1 MMNKLDKKWQLKII
15 CLLMAIVL
23 WFFIINEQNPMSE
36 GSYTVPIVVENLDS
50 QYITSNVPKTV
61 YVRLSG
67 PRNTIINV
75 GPSDIKAYIDL
86 SDAQEGEMSAP
97 VRIEIPA
104 GTELKKQSMTSA
116 DIMVD
121 VYTVRELALT
131 PHLVGQTKND
141 IFVSSLKVV
150 PEKVVISGARRLV
163 KQVEQAVVEIPI
175 EDRIDDFS
183 IMAPIRL
190 VAADGSRVEGGL
202 TVLYPEN
209 QVMPIFDASREYLK
223 RGTPCIVFGGEEYGT
238 GSSRDWAAK
247 GTKLLGI
254 SAVIVKSFERIHR
267 SNLVGMGVL
276 PLEFINGDGTAEL
289 GITGRETF
297 DILGLEHLRPQ
308 GTVELVIHREDGSS
322 TRVPLKVRVDTPV
335 ELTYL
340 KANGILPFM
349 LARIAEHA

>member
-183 IMAPIRL
+183 IMARIRL
-190 VAADGSRVEGGL
+190 VAADGSRVEGLEMTPWQSNIRISIGHNAVTKDIPVYVTTEGDVSPSVSLKEIKINPNTVAVKGDANILKNLSRIDLPPIDISGL
-202 TVLYPEN
+202 KQDKKWKIIVSPVN
-209 QVMPIFDASREYLK
+209 GVIFEPDTIE
-223 RGTPCIVFGGEEYGT
+223 V
-238 GSSRDWAAK
+238 
-247 GTKLLGI
+247 
-254 SAVIVKSFERIHR
+254 AV
-267 SNLVGMGVL
+267 
-276 PLEFINGDGTAEL
+276 D
-289 GITGRETF
+289 
-297 DILGLEHLRPQ
+297 
-308 GTVELVIHREDGSS
+308 VE
-322 TRVPLKVRVDTPV
+322 
-335 ELTYL
+335 
-340 KANGILPFM
+340 
-349 LARIAEHA
+349 

>member
-163 KQVEQAVVEIPI
+163 KQVEQAVVEIPV

-183 IMAPIRL
+183 IMAPIWL
-190 VAADGSRVEGGL
+190 VAADGSRVEGLEMTPWQSNIRISIGHNAVTKDIPVYVTTEGDVSSSVSLKEIKINPNTVAVKGDANILKNLSRIDLPPIDISGL
-202 TVLYPEN
+202 KQDKKWKIIVSPVN
-209 QVMPIFDASREYLK
+209 GVIFEPDTIE
-223 RGTPCIVFGGEEYGT
+223 V
-238 GSSRDWAAK
+238 
-247 GTKLLGI
+247 
-254 SAVIVKSFERIHR
+254 AV
-267 SNLVGMGVL
+267 
-276 PLEFINGDGTAEL
+276 D
-289 GITGRETF
+289 
-297 DILGLEHLRPQ
+297 
-308 GTVELVIHREDGSS
+308 VE
-322 TRVPLKVRVDTPV
+322 
-335 ELTYL
+335 
-340 KANGILPFM
+340 
-349 LARIAEHA
+349 

>member
-190 VAADGSRVEGGL
+190 VAADGSRVEGLEMTPWQSNIRISIGHNAVTKDIPVYVTTEGDVSSSVSLKEIKINPNTVAVKGDANILKNLSRIDLPPIDISGL
-202 TVLYPEN
+202 KQDKKWKIIVSPVN
-209 QVMPIFDASREYLK
+209 GVIFEPDTIE
-223 RGTPCIVFGGEEYGT
+223 V
-238 GSSRDWAAK
+238 
-247 GTKLLGI
+247 
-254 SAVIVKSFERIHR
+254 AV
-267 SNLVGMGVL
+267 
-276 PLEFINGDGTAEL
+276 D
-289 GITGRETF
+289 
-297 DILGLEHLRPQ
+297 
-308 GTVELVIHREDGSS
+308 VE
-322 TRVPLKVRVDTPV
+322 
-335 ELTYL
+335 
-340 KANGILPFM
+340 
-349 LARIAEHA
+349 

>member
-190 VAADGSRVEGGL
+190 VAADGSRVEGLEMTPWQSNIRISIGHNAVTKDIPVYVTTEGDVSSSVSLKEIKINPNTVAVKGDTNILKNLSRIDLPPIDISGL
-202 TVLYPEN
+202 KQDKKWKIIVSPVN
-209 QVMPIFDASREYLK
+209 GVIFEPDTIE
-223 RGTPCIVFGGEEYGT
+223 V
-238 GSSRDWAAK
+238 
-247 GTKLLGI
+247 
-254 SAVIVKSFERIHR
+254 AV
-267 SNLVGMGVL
+267 
-276 PLEFINGDGTAEL
+276 D
-289 GITGRETF
+289 
-297 DILGLEHLRPQ
+297 
-308 GTVELVIHREDGSS
+308 VE
-322 TRVPLKVRVDTPV
+322 
-335 ELTYL
+335 
-340 KANGILPFM
+340 
-349 LARIAEHA
+349 

>member
-190 VAADGSRVEGGL
+190 VAADGSRVEGLEMTPWQSNIRISIGHNAVTKDIPVYVTTEGDVSPSVSLKEIKINPDTVAVKGDANILKNLSRIDLPPIDISGL
-202 TVLYPEN
+202 K
-209 QVMPIFDASREYLK
+209 QDK
-223 RGTPCIVFGGEEYGT
+223 
-238 GSSRDWAAK
+238 
-247 GTKLLGI
+247 KL
-254 SAVIVKSFERIHR
+254 R
-267 SNLVGMGVL
+267 
-276 PLEFINGDGTAEL
+276 NGRL
-289 GITGRETF
+289 SYR
-297 DILGLEHLRPQ
+297 L
-308 GTVELVIHREDGSS
+308 
-322 TRVPLKVRVDTPV
+322 
-335 ELTYL
+335 
-340 KANGILPFM
+340 
-349 LARIAEHA
+349 

>member
-190 VAADGSRVEGGL
+190 VAADGSRVEGLEMTPWQSNIRISIGHNAVTKDIPVYVTTEGNVSPSVSLKEIKINPNTVAVKGDANILKNLSRIDLPPIDISGL
-202 TVLYPEN
+202 KQDKKWKIIVSPVN
-209 QVMPIFDASREYLK
+209 GVIFEPDTIE
-223 RGTPCIVFGGEEYGT
+223 V
-238 GSSRDWAAK
+238 
-247 GTKLLGI
+247 
-254 SAVIVKSFERIHR
+254 AV
-267 SNLVGMGVL
+267 
-276 PLEFINGDGTAEL
+276 D
-289 GITGRETF
+289 
-297 DILGLEHLRPQ
+297 
-308 GTVELVIHREDGSS
+308 VE
-322 TRVPLKVRVDTPV
+322 
-335 ELTYL
+335 
-340 KANGILPFM
+340 
-349 LARIAEHA
+349 

>member
-190 VAADGSRVEGGL
+190 VAADGSRVEGLEMTPWQSNIRISIGHNAVTKDIPVYVTTEGGVSPSVSLKEIKINPDTVAVKGDANILKNLSRIDLPPIDISGL
-202 TVLYPEN
+202 KQDKKWKIIVSPVN
-209 QVMPIFDASREYLK
+209 GVIFEPDTIE
-223 RGTPCIVFGGEEYGT
+223 V
-238 GSSRDWAAK
+238 
-247 GTKLLGI
+247 
-254 SAVIVKSFERIHR
+254 AV
-267 SNLVGMGVL
+267 
-276 PLEFINGDGTAEL
+276 D
-289 GITGRETF
+289 
-297 DILGLEHLRPQ
+297 
-308 GTVELVIHREDGSS
+308 VE
-322 TRVPLKVRVDTPV
+322 
-335 ELTYL
+335 
-340 KANGILPFM
+340 
-349 LARIAEHA
+349 

>member
-97 VRIEIPA
+97 VHVEIPA

-121 VYTVRELALT
+121 VYTVRELVLT
-131 PHLVGQTKND
+131 PHLVGQTRDD

-150 PEKVVISGARRLV
+150 PEKVVVSGARRLV

-190 VAADGSRVEGGL
+190 VAADGSRVEGL
-202 TVLYPEN
+202 E
-209 QVMPIFDASREYLK
+209 M
-223 RGTPCIVFGGEEYGT
+223 TPWQSNIRISIGRNAV
-238 GSSRDWAAK
+238 
-247 GTKLLGI
+247 TKSI
-254 SAVIVKSFERIHR
+254 PVYVTTE
-267 SNLVGMGVL
+267 
-276 PLEFINGDGTAEL
+276 
-289 GITGRETF
+289 
-297 DILGLEHLRPQ
+297 
-308 GTVELVIHREDGSS
+308 GTVGPSASLKEIKLNPDTVVVKGDATILKNLSRIDLPPIDISGLKQDKKWKIIVSPVNGVIFEPD
-322 TRVPLKVRVDTPV
+322 TIEVAVDV
-335 ELTYL
+335 E
-340 KANGILPFM
+340 
-349 LARIAEHA
+349 

>member
-190 VAADGSRVEGGL
+190 VAADGSRIE
-202 TVLYPEN
+202 
-209 QVMPIFDASREYLK
+209 
-223 RGTPCIVFGGEEYGT
+223 
-238 GSSRDWAAK
+238 
-247 GTKLLGI
+247 
-254 SAVIVKSFERIHR
+254 
-267 SNLVGMGVL
+267 
-276 PLEFINGDGTAEL
+276 
-289 GITGRETF
+289 
-297 DILGLEHLRPQ
+297 GLEMTPWQSNIRISIGHNAVTKDIPVYVTTEGDVSSSISLKEIKINPN
-308 GTVELVIHREDGSS
+308 TVAVKGDANILKNLSRIDLPPIDISGLKQDKKWKIIVSPVNGVIFEPD
-322 TRVPLKVRVDTPV
+322 TIEVAVDV
-335 ELTYL
+335 E
-340 KANGILPFM
+340 
-349 LARIAEHA
+349 

>member
-190 VAADGSRVEGGL
+190 VAADGSRVEGLEMTPWQSNIRISIGHNAVTKDIPVYVTTEGDVSPSVSLKEIKINPDTVAVKGDSNILKNLSRIDLPPIDISGL
-202 TVLYPEN
+202 KQDKKWKIIVSPVN
-209 QVMPIFDASREYLK
+209 GVIFEPDTIE
-223 RGTPCIVFGGEEYGT
+223 V
-238 GSSRDWAAK
+238 
-247 GTKLLGI
+247 
-254 SAVIVKSFERIHR
+254 AV
-267 SNLVGMGVL
+267 
-276 PLEFINGDGTAEL
+276 D
-289 GITGRETF
+289 
-297 DILGLEHLRPQ
+297 
-308 GTVELVIHREDGSS
+308 VE
-322 TRVPLKVRVDTPV
+322 
-335 ELTYL
+335 
-340 KANGILPFM
+340 
-349 LARIAEHA
+349 

>member
-190 VAADGSRVEGGL
+190 VAADGSRVEGLEMTPWQSNIRISIGHNAVMKDIPVYVTTEGDVSSSVSLKEIKINPNTVAVKGDANILKNLSRIDLPPIDISGL
-202 TVLYPEN
+202 KQDKKWKIIVSPVN
-209 QVMPIFDASREYLK
+209 GVIFEPDTIE
-223 RGTPCIVFGGEEYGT
+223 V
-238 GSSRDWAAK
+238 
-247 GTKLLGI
+247 
-254 SAVIVKSFERIHR
+254 AV
-267 SNLVGMGVL
+267 
-276 PLEFINGDGTAEL
+276 D
-289 GITGRETF
+289 
-297 DILGLEHLRPQ
+297 
-308 GTVELVIHREDGSS
+308 VE
-322 TRVPLKVRVDTPV
+322 
-335 ELTYL
+335 
-340 KANGILPFM
+340 
-349 LARIAEHA
+349 

>member
-190 VAADGSRVEGGL
+190 VAADGSRVEGLEMTPWQSNIRISIGHNAVTKDIPVYVTTEGDVSSSVSLKEIKINPDTVAVKGDANILKNLSRIDLPPINISGL
-202 TVLYPEN
+202 KQDKKWKIIVSPVN
-209 QVMPIFDASREYLK
+209 GVIFEPDTIE
-223 RGTPCIVFGGEEYGT
+223 V
-238 GSSRDWAAK
+238 
-247 GTKLLGI
+247 
-254 SAVIVKSFERIHR
+254 AV
-267 SNLVGMGVL
+267 
-276 PLEFINGDGTAEL
+276 D
-289 GITGRETF
+289 
-297 DILGLEHLRPQ
+297 
-308 GTVELVIHREDGSS
+308 VE
-322 TRVPLKVRVDTPV
+322 
-335 ELTYL
+335 
-340 KANGILPFM
+340 
-349 LARIAEHA
+349 

>member
-190 VAADGSRVEGGL
+190 VAADGSRVEGLEMTPWQSNIRISIGHNAVTKDIPVYVTTEGDVSPSVSLKEIKINPNTVAVKGDTNILKNLSRIDLPPIDISGL
-202 TVLYPEN
+202 KQDKKWKIIVSPVN
-209 QVMPIFDASREYLK
+209 GVIFEPDTIE
-223 RGTPCIVFGGEEYGT
+223 V
-238 GSSRDWAAK
+238 
-247 GTKLLGI
+247 
-254 SAVIVKSFERIHR
+254 AV
-267 SNLVGMGVL
+267 
-276 PLEFINGDGTAEL
+276 D
-289 GITGRETF
+289 
-297 DILGLEHLRPQ
+297 
-308 GTVELVIHREDGSS
+308 VE
-322 TRVPLKVRVDTPV
+322 
-335 ELTYL
+335 
-340 KANGILPFM
+340 
-349 LARIAEHA
+349 

>member
-190 VAADGSRVEGGL
+190 VAADGSRVEGLEMTPWQSNIRISIGHNAVTKDIPVYVTTEGAVSPSVSLKEIKINPNTVAVKGDANILKNLSRIDLPPIDISGL
-202 TVLYPEN
+202 KQDKKWKIIVSPVN
-209 QVMPIFDASREYLK
+209 GVIFEPDTIE
-223 RGTPCIVFGGEEYGT
+223 V
-238 GSSRDWAAK
+238 
-247 GTKLLGI
+247 
-254 SAVIVKSFERIHR
+254 AV
-267 SNLVGMGVL
+267 
-276 PLEFINGDGTAEL
+276 D
-289 GITGRETF
+289 
-297 DILGLEHLRPQ
+297 
-308 GTVELVIHREDGSS
+308 VE
-322 TRVPLKVRVDTPV
+322 
-335 ELTYL
+335 
-340 KANGILPFM
+340 
-349 LARIAEHA
+349 

>member
-190 VAADGSRVEGGL
+190 VAADGSRIEGLEMTPWQSNIRISIGHNAVTKDIPVYVTTEGDGGL
-202 TVLYPEN
+202 YLTVTTADGVNTCFVDLGERSVKMTDADCSVSKDCTY
-209 QVMPIFDASREYLK
+209 MPALDGGDGA
-223 RGTPCIVFGGEEYGT
+223 IVCVPNRIRIVPVG
-238 GSSRDWAAK
+238 
-247 GTKLLGI
+247 GI
-254 SAVIVKSFERIHR
+254 SAPV
-267 SNLVGMGVL
+267 
-276 PLEFINGDGTAEL
+276 
-289 GITGRETF
+289 TG
-297 DILGLEHLRPQ
+297 
-308 GTVELVIHREDGSS
+308 
-322 TRVPLKVRVDTPV
+322 
-335 ELTYL
+335 
-340 KANGILPFM
+340 
-349 LARIAEHA
+349 

>member
-190 VAADGSRVEGGL
+190 VAGDGSRIE
-202 TVLYPEN
+202 
-209 QVMPIFDASREYLK
+209 
-223 RGTPCIVFGGEEYGT
+223 
-238 GSSRDWAAK
+238 
-247 GTKLLGI
+247 
-254 SAVIVKSFERIHR
+254 
-267 SNLVGMGVL
+267 
-276 PLEFINGDGTAEL
+276 
-289 GITGRETF
+289 
-297 DILGLEHLRPQ
+297 GLEMTPWQSNIRISIGHNAVTKDIPVYVTTEGDVSPSVSLKEIKINPD
-308 GTVELVIHREDGSS
+308 TVAVKGDANILKNLSRIDLPPIDISGLKQDKKWKIIVSPVNGVIFEPD
-322 TRVPLKVRVDTPV
+322 TIEVAVDV
-335 ELTYL
+335 E
-340 KANGILPFM
+340 
-349 LARIAEHA
+349 

>member
-190 VAADGSRVEGGL
+190 VAADGSRIE
-202 TVLYPEN
+202 
-209 QVMPIFDASREYLK
+209 
-223 RGTPCIVFGGEEYGT
+223 
-238 GSSRDWAAK
+238 
-247 GTKLLGI
+247 
-254 SAVIVKSFERIHR
+254 
-267 SNLVGMGVL
+267 
-276 PLEFINGDGTAEL
+276 
-289 GITGRETF
+289 
-297 DILGLEHLRPQ
+297 GLEMTPWQSNIRISIGHNAVTKDIPVNVTTEGDVSPSVSLKEIKINPD
-308 GTVELVIHREDGSS
+308 TVAVKGDANILKNLSRIDLPPIDISGLKQDKKWKIIVSPVNGVIFEPD
-322 TRVPLKVRVDTPV
+322 TIEVAVDV
-335 ELTYL
+335 E
-340 KANGILPFM
+340 
-349 LARIAEHA
+349 

>member
-190 VAADGSRVEGGL
+190 VAADGSRVEGLERTPWQSNIRISIGHNAVTKDIPVYVTTEGDVSPSVSLKEIKINPNTVAVKGDANILKNLSRIDLPPIDISGL
-202 TVLYPEN
+202 KQDKKWKIIVSPVN
-209 QVMPIFDASREYLK
+209 GVIFEPDTIE
-223 RGTPCIVFGGEEYGT
+223 V
-238 GSSRDWAAK
+238 
-247 GTKLLGI
+247 
-254 SAVIVKSFERIHR
+254 AV
-267 SNLVGMGVL
+267 
-276 PLEFINGDGTAEL
+276 D
-289 GITGRETF
+289 
-297 DILGLEHLRPQ
+297 
-308 GTVELVIHREDGSS
+308 VE
-322 TRVPLKVRVDTPV
+322 
-335 ELTYL
+335 
-340 KANGILPFM
+340 
-349 LARIAEHA
+349 

>member
-163 KQVEQAVVEIPI
+163 KQVEQAVVEIPL
-175 EDRIDDFS
+175 EARIDDFS

-190 VAADGSRVEGGL
+190 VAADGSRIE
-202 TVLYPEN
+202 
-209 QVMPIFDASREYLK
+209 
-223 RGTPCIVFGGEEYGT
+223 
-238 GSSRDWAAK
+238 
-247 GTKLLGI
+247 
-254 SAVIVKSFERIHR
+254 
-267 SNLVGMGVL
+267 
-276 PLEFINGDGTAEL
+276 
-289 GITGRETF
+289 
-297 DILGLEHLRPQ
+297 GLEMTPWQSNIRISIGHNAVTKDIPVYVTTEGDVSPSVSLKEIKINPD
-308 GTVELVIHREDGSS
+308 TVAVKGDANILKNLSRIDLPPIDISGLKQDKKWKIIVSPVNGVIFEPD
-322 TRVPLKVRVDTPV
+322 TIEVAVDV
-335 ELTYL
+335 E
-340 KANGILPFM
+340 
-349 LARIAEHA
+349 

>member
-36 GSYTVPIVVENLDS
+36 GSYTVPIVVEKLDS

-190 VAADGSRVEGGL
+190 VAADGSRVEGLEMTPWQSNIRISIGHNAVTKDIPVYVTTEGDVSPSVSLKEIKINPDTVAVKGDANILKNLSRIDLPPIDISGL
-202 TVLYPEN
+202 KQDKKWKIIVSPVN
-209 QVMPIFDASREYLK
+209 GVIFEPDTIE
-223 RGTPCIVFGGEEYGT
+223 V
-238 GSSRDWAAK
+238 
-247 GTKLLGI
+247 
-254 SAVIVKSFERIHR
+254 AV
-267 SNLVGMGVL
+267 
-276 PLEFINGDGTAEL
+276 D
-289 GITGRETF
+289 
-297 DILGLEHLRPQ
+297 
-308 GTVELVIHREDGSS
+308 VE
-322 TRVPLKVRVDTPV
+322 
-335 ELTYL
+335 
-340 KANGILPFM
+340 
-349 LARIAEHA
+349 

>member
-131 PHLVGQTKND
+131 PHLVGQMKND

-190 VAADGSRVEGGL
+190 VAADGSRIE
-202 TVLYPEN
+202 
-209 QVMPIFDASREYLK
+209 
-223 RGTPCIVFGGEEYGT
+223 
-238 GSSRDWAAK
+238 
-247 GTKLLGI
+247 
-254 SAVIVKSFERIHR
+254 
-267 SNLVGMGVL
+267 
-276 PLEFINGDGTAEL
+276 
-289 GITGRETF
+289 
-297 DILGLEHLRPQ
+297 GLEMTPWQSNIRISIGHNAVTKDIPVYVTTEGDVSPSVSLKEIKINPD
-308 GTVELVIHREDGSS
+308 TVAVKGDANILKNLSRIDLPPIDISGLKQDKKWKIIVSPVNGVIFEPD
-322 TRVPLKVRVDTPV
+322 TIEVAVDV
-335 ELTYL
+335 E
-340 KANGILPFM
+340 
-349 LARIAEHA
+349 

>member
-190 VAADGSRVEGGL
+190 VAADGSRVEGLEMTPWQSNIRISIGHNAVTKDIPVYVTTEGDVSSSVSLKEIKINPDTVAVKGDANILKNLSRIDLPPIDISGL
-202 TVLYPEN
+202 KQDKKWKIIVSPVN
-209 QVMPIFDASREYLK
+209 GVIFDPDTIE
-223 RGTPCIVFGGEEYGT
+223 V
-238 GSSRDWAAK
+238 
-247 GTKLLGI
+247 
-254 SAVIVKSFERIHR
+254 AV
-267 SNLVGMGVL
+267 
-276 PLEFINGDGTAEL
+276 D
-289 GITGRETF
+289 
-297 DILGLEHLRPQ
+297 
-308 GTVELVIHREDGSS
+308 VE
-322 TRVPLKVRVDTPV
+322 
-335 ELTYL
+335 
-340 KANGILPFM
+340 
-349 LARIAEHA
+349 

>member
-97 VRIEIPA
+97 VHVEIPA

-121 VYTVRELALT
+121 VYTVRELVLT
-131 PHLVGQTKND
+131 PHLVGQTRDD

-150 PEKVVISGARRLV
+150 PEKVVVSGARRLV

-190 VAADGSRVEGGL
+190 VAADGSRVEGL
-202 TVLYPEN
+202 E
-209 QVMPIFDASREYLK
+209 M
-223 RGTPCIVFGGEEYGT
+223 TPWQSNIRISIGHNAV
-238 GSSRDWAAK
+238 
-247 GTKLLGI
+247 TKSI
-254 SAVIVKSFERIHR
+254 PVYVTTE
-267 SNLVGMGVL
+267 
-276 PLEFINGDGTAEL
+276 
-289 GITGRETF
+289 
-297 DILGLEHLRPQ
+297 
-308 GTVELVIHREDGSS
+308 GTVGPSASLKEIKLNPDTVVVKGDATILKNLSRIDLPPIDISGLKQDKKWKIIVSPVNGVIFEPD
-322 TRVPLKVRVDTPV
+322 TIEVAVDV
-335 ELTYL
+335 E
-340 KANGILPFM
+340 
-349 LARIAEHA
+349 

>member
-190 VAADGSRVEGGL
+190 VAADGSRVEGLEMTPWQSNIRISIGHNAVTKDIPVYVTTEGDVSSSVSLKEIKINPDTVAVKGDSNILKNLSRIDLPPIDISGL
-202 TVLYPEN
+202 KQDKKWKIIVSPVN
-209 QVMPIFDASREYLK
+209 GVIFEPDTIE
-223 RGTPCIVFGGEEYGT
+223 V
-238 GSSRDWAAK
+238 
-247 GTKLLGI
+247 
-254 SAVIVKSFERIHR
+254 AV
-267 SNLVGMGVL
+267 
-276 PLEFINGDGTAEL
+276 D
-289 GITGRETF
+289 
-297 DILGLEHLRPQ
+297 
-308 GTVELVIHREDGSS
+308 VE
-322 TRVPLKVRVDTPV
+322 
-335 ELTYL
+335 
-340 KANGILPFM
+340 
-349 LARIAEHA
+349 

>member
-97 VRIEIPA
+97 VRIEITA

-190 VAADGSRVEGGL
+190 VAADGSRVEGLEMTPWQSNIRISIGHNAVTKDIPVYVTTEGDVSPSVSLKEIKINPNTVAVKGDANILKNLSRIDLPPIDISGL
-202 TVLYPEN
+202 KQDKKWKIIVSPVN
-209 QVMPIFDASREYLK
+209 GVIFEPDTIE
-223 RGTPCIVFGGEEYGT
+223 V
-238 GSSRDWAAK
+238 
-247 GTKLLGI
+247 
-254 SAVIVKSFERIHR
+254 AV
-267 SNLVGMGVL
+267 
-276 PLEFINGDGTAEL
+276 D
-289 GITGRETF
+289 
-297 DILGLEHLRPQ
+297 
-308 GTVELVIHREDGSS
+308 VE
-322 TRVPLKVRVDTPV
+322 
-335 ELTYL
+335 
-340 KANGILPFM
+340 
-349 LARIAEHA
+349 

>member
-1 MMNKLDKKWQLKII
+1 MKKLHDKKWQLKII

-190 VAADGSRVEGGL
+190 VAADGSRVEGLEMTPWQSNIRISIGHNAVTKDIPVYVTTEGDVSSSISLKEIKINPNTVAVKGDANILKNLSRIDLPPIDISGL
-202 TVLYPEN
+202 KQDKKWKIIVSPVN
-209 QVMPIFDASREYLK
+209 GVIFEPDTIE
-223 RGTPCIVFGGEEYGT
+223 V
-238 GSSRDWAAK
+238 
-247 GTKLLGI
+247 
-254 SAVIVKSFERIHR
+254 AV
-267 SNLVGMGVL
+267 
-276 PLEFINGDGTAEL
+276 D
-289 GITGRETF
+289 
-297 DILGLEHLRPQ
+297 
-308 GTVELVIHREDGSS
+308 VE
-322 TRVPLKVRVDTPV
+322 
-335 ELTYL
+335 
-340 KANGILPFM
+340 
-349 LARIAEHA
+349 

>member
-190 VAADGSRVEGGL
+190 GAADGSRVEGLEMTPWQSNIRISIGHNAVTKDIPVYVTTEGDVSSSVSLKEIKINPDTVAVKGDANILKNLSRIDLPPIDISGL
-202 TVLYPEN
+202 KQDKKWKIIVSPVN
-209 QVMPIFDASREYLK
+209 GVIFEPDTIE
-223 RGTPCIVFGGEEYGT
+223 V
-238 GSSRDWAAK
+238 
-247 GTKLLGI
+247 
-254 SAVIVKSFERIHR
+254 AV
-267 SNLVGMGVL
+267 
-276 PLEFINGDGTAEL
+276 D
-289 GITGRETF
+289 
-297 DILGLEHLRPQ
+297 
-308 GTVELVIHREDGSS
+308 VE
-322 TRVPLKVRVDTPV
+322 
-335 ELTYL
+335 
-340 KANGILPFM
+340 
-349 LARIAEHA
+349 

>member
-121 VYTVRELALT
+121 VYTVREL
-131 PHLVGQTKND
+131 GQTKND

-190 VAADGSRVEGGL
+190 VAADGSRVEGLEMTPWQSNIRISIGHNAVTKDIPVYVTTEGDVSSSISLKEIKINPNTVAVKGDANILKNLSRIDLPPIDISGL
-202 TVLYPEN
+202 KQDKKWKIIVSPVN
-209 QVMPIFDASREYLK
+209 GVIFEPDTIE
-223 RGTPCIVFGGEEYGT
+223 V
-238 GSSRDWAAK
+238 
-247 GTKLLGI
+247 
-254 SAVIVKSFERIHR
+254 AV
-267 SNLVGMGVL
+267 
-276 PLEFINGDGTAEL
+276 D
-289 GITGRETF
+289 
-297 DILGLEHLRPQ
+297 
-308 GTVELVIHREDGSS
+308 VE
-322 TRVPLKVRVDTPV
+322 
-335 ELTYL
+335 
-340 KANGILPFM
+340 
-349 LARIAEHA
+349 

>member
-1 MMNKLDKKWQLKII
+1 MMNKLDKKWQLKIN

-190 VAADGSRVEGGL
+190 VAADGSRIE
-202 TVLYPEN
+202 
-209 QVMPIFDASREYLK
+209 
-223 RGTPCIVFGGEEYGT
+223 
-238 GSSRDWAAK
+238 
-247 GTKLLGI
+247 
-254 SAVIVKSFERIHR
+254 
-267 SNLVGMGVL
+267 
-276 PLEFINGDGTAEL
+276 
-289 GITGRETF
+289 
-297 DILGLEHLRPQ
+297 GLEMTPWQSNIRISIGHNAVTKDIPVYVTTEGDVSPSVSLKEIKINPD
-308 GTVELVIHREDGSS
+308 TVAVKGDANILKNLSRIDLPPIDISGLKQDKKWKIIVSPVNGVIFEPD
-322 TRVPLKVRVDTPV
+322 TIEVAVDV
-335 ELTYL
+335 E
-340 KANGILPFM
+340 
-349 LARIAEHA
+349 

>member
-190 VAADGSRVEGGL
+190 VAADGSRVEGLEMTPWQSNIRISIGHNAVTKDIPVYVTTEGDVSPSVSLKEIKINPNTVAVKGDANILKNLSRIDLPPIDISGL
-202 TVLYPEN
+202 KQDKKWKIIVSPVN
-209 QVMPIFDASREYLK
+209 GVIFEPDTIE
-223 RGTPCIVFGGEEYGT
+223 V
-238 GSSRDWAAK
+238 
-247 GTKLLGI
+247 
-254 SAVIVKSFERIHR
+254 AV
-267 SNLVGMGVL
+267 
-276 PLEFINGDGTAEL
+276 D
-289 GITGRETF
+289 
-297 DILGLEHLRPQ
+297 
-308 GTVELVIHREDGSS
+308 VE
-322 TRVPLKVRVDTPV
+322 
-335 ELTYL
+335 
-340 KANGILPFM
+340 
-349 LARIAEHA
+349 

>member
-190 VAADGSRVEGGL
+190 VAADGSRVEGLEMTPWQSNIRISIGHNAVTKDIPVYVTTEGDVSPSVSLKGIKINPNTVAVKGDANILKNLSRIDLPPIDISGL
-202 TVLYPEN
+202 KQDKKWKIIVSPVN
-209 QVMPIFDASREYLK
+209 GVIFEPDTIE
-223 RGTPCIVFGGEEYGT
+223 V
-238 GSSRDWAAK
+238 
-247 GTKLLGI
+247 
-254 SAVIVKSFERIHR
+254 AV
-267 SNLVGMGVL
+267 
-276 PLEFINGDGTAEL
+276 D
-289 GITGRETF
+289 
-297 DILGLEHLRPQ
+297 
-308 GTVELVIHREDGSS
+308 VE
-322 TRVPLKVRVDTPV
+322 
-335 ELTYL
+335 
-340 KANGILPFM
+340 
-349 LARIAEHA
+349 

>member
-190 VAADGSRVEGGL
+190 VAADGSRIE
-202 TVLYPEN
+202 
-209 QVMPIFDASREYLK
+209 
-223 RGTPCIVFGGEEYGT
+223 
-238 GSSRDWAAK
+238 
-247 GTKLLGI
+247 
-254 SAVIVKSFERIHR
+254 
-267 SNLVGMGVL
+267 
-276 PLEFINGDGTAEL
+276 
-289 GITGRETF
+289 
-297 DILGLEHLRPQ
+297 GLEMTPWQSNIRISIGHNAVTKDIPVYVTTEGDVSPSVSLKEIKINPN
-308 GTVELVIHREDGSS
+308 TVAVKGDATILKNLSRIDLPPIDISGLKQDKKWKIIVSPVNGVIFEPD
-322 TRVPLKVRVDTPV
+322 TIEVAVDV
-335 ELTYL
+335 E
-340 KANGILPFM
+340 
-349 LARIAEHA
+349 